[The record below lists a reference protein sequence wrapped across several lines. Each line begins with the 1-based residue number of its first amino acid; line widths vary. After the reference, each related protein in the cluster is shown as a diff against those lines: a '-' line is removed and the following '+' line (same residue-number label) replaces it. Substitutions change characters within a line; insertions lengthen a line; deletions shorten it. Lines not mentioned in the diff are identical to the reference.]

1 MRLEDIINDQFIKE
15 KIENHIND
23 LINCDETCKIS
34 RFEYPIDSGNE
45 WKIIC
50 NQPSDNEIIIKIKK
64 RK

>member
-1 MRLEDIINDQFIKE
+1 MIIDDIINDEFIKE
-15 KIENHIND
+15 QIQNHIND
-23 LINCDETCKIS
+23 TIECDDICKVS
-34 RFEYPIDSGNE
+34 RFEYPIGSGNE